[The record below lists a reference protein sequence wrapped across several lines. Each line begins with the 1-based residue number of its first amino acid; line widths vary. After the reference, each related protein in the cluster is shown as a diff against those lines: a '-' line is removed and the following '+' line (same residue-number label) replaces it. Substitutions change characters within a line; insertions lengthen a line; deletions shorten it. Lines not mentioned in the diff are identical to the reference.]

1 MPTLCPLQIPLHQPT
16 PHTLTHPRI
25 SLRYP
30 LRTPQPPHLLNHL
43 INPTIINHQKIHT
56 TPHHTPHTTKTI
68 PPSKRA
74 INTGISCPTPTPPQ
88 KKTIKKDVGLTIKA
102 NACPGRTNLRRQ
114 KDDIGVARWK
124 WGGGKAT
131 IRCRNAFSHTPHHHS
146 TQKNTTH
153 VFISFQT
160 DHLHS

>member
-1 MPTLCPLQIPLHQPT
+1 MPTLCPPQIPLHQPT

-30 LRTPQPPHLLNHL
+30 LRPPQPPHLLNHL

-56 TPHHTPHTTKTI
+56 TPHHTPHTTKTT

-74 INTGISCPTPTPPQ
+74 INSLAYHAPQ
-88 KKTIKKDVGLTIKA
+88 KKTIKKRRRPYHKGKRLSGKDKPPTSKRRHRRCPVEMGGREGNHPMSKRILPLTPPPLNTK
-102 NACPGRTNLRRQ
+102 
-114 KDDIGVARWK
+114 
-124 WGGGKAT
+124 
-131 IRCRNAFSHTPHHHS
+131 
-146 TQKNTTH
+146 KNTTH